1 MGKEPALYT
10 RQKMNTIGGVYMIE
24 KTYTIISH
32 SGIHARPAT
41 LLVSS
46 VTSFNSEIL
55 VEYKDKQINM
65 KSIMG
70 FMSLG
75 IPEGVKVK
83 IIAKGDDEEQAIKR
97 IDQVMEEESLGT
109 WR

>member
-1 MGKEPALYT
+1 
-10 RQKMNTIGGVYMIE
+10 MIE
-24 KTYTIISH
+24 KAYTIISH

-41 LLVSS
+41 VLVST
-46 VTSFNSEIL
+46 VTSFNSEIV

-75 IPEGVKVK
+75 IPEGAKVK
-83 IIAKGDDEEQAIKR
+83 IIAKGDDEEQVIKS
-97 IDQVMEEESLGT
+97 IDQVMEKEGLGT
-109 WR
+109 W